1 MSNRFS
7 EEDYRE
13 DEETD
18 DCEDTSGWDAIE
30 RCEEEMDR
38 KRMERDTFYALTDG
52 QYGDYD
58 EWRERGGDID
68 SLMDS
73 LGY

>member
-7 EEDYRE
+7 EEDDRE

-18 DCEDTSGWDAIE
+18 DREDTSGWDAIE
-30 RCEEEMDR
+30 WNEEEMDR
-38 KRMERDTFYALTDG
+38 KRMERDTFNALTDG